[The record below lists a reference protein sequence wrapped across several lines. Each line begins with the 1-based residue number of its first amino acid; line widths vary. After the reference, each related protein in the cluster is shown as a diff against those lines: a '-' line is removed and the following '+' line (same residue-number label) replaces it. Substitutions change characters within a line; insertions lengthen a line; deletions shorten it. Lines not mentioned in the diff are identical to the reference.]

1 MTDSLANIGQGKKFL
16 AERRAQA
23 AGDLPR
29 EEIQVTPPRGGE
41 VVPFEDGEGKRRPLA
56 ERRMLATARLSQEI
70 LLNPPDKEENNAAI
84 GFTPYFTTQFGLPH
98 SRVQGDTW
106 KRRNGNRTLTIQTDC
121 DYGLPSGS
129 KPRLLLLWVATWQVR
144 HPNATRI
151 ELGKNVT
158 TFLRDEIELPVTGRY
173 IKDIRLEMIRLF
185 TSRIS
190 ITIDDV
196 ASGLF
201 DRKSTELSDDMVLW
215 GNSQIDQDSLFPSYI
230 VLKDKFRDSILDRP
244 IPIDLRALRH
254 LAASSLALDYYVWL
268 ARTMFSL
275 RSSRLVP
282 WKALHDQFGSL
293 YDWNDR
299 RSRHSFRVESTKQLT
314 TRIRDVYPTCRLTIP
329 SNGEGLILHPSPTP
343 VPHVQSRKT
352 SFPSPSTPRNRLL

>member
-1 MTDSLANIGQGKKFL
+1 MGVVARIEDGEQKRKTL
-16 AERRAQA
+16 AERRALA
-23 AGDLPR
+23 AT
-29 EEIQVTPPRGGE
+29 Q
-41 VVPFEDGEGKRRPLA
+41 
-56 ERRMLATARLSQEI
+56 LSHEI
-70 LLNPPDKEENNAAI
+70 LMNPPDKEENNAAI

-144 HPNATRI
+144 HPNLTRI
-151 ELGKNVT
+151 ELGRNVT
-158 TFLRDEIELPVTGRY
+158 QFLRDEIELPVTGRY
-173 IKDIRLEMIRLF
+173 IKDVRLEMIRLF

-190 ITIDDV
+190 LTIDDQ
-196 ASGLF
+196 SQGLF

-215 GNSQIDQDSLFPSYI
+215 GDSKGLDQESLFPSYI

-254 LAASSLALDYYVWL
+254 LAPSSLALDYYVWL

-275 RSSRLVP
+275 KSSRLVP
-282 WKALHDQFGSL
+282 WKALHDQFGSS
-293 YDWNDR
+293 YDWEDR
-299 RSRHSFRVESTKQLT
+299 RSRHNFRAESTKQLL
-314 TRIRDVYPTCRLTIP
+314 TRIKDVYPSCRFTISP
-329 SNGEGLILHPSPTP
+329 DGKGLILHPSPTP
-343 VPHVQSRKT
+343 VPHVQSRRT
-352 SFPSPSTPRNRLL
+352 SFPSPITAKNRLL